1 MYRKFR
7 KTLSTG
13 VLTAAFIFGALSP
26 ALAGEPTEFIK
37 KNSAQVGELLG
48 QKDSKQRYDK
58 FSKKVNEI
66 IDYRELASRALGEH
80 WKARSAEEQEKFLSL
95 LREMIEANY
104 EGRLA
109 GNTVGE
115 DYEIE
120 YLEEKTRGNLA
131 IVKTKV
137 KWKDGEMPV
146 EYKLVK
152 KEGGWVIFDIVQ
164 DDISTLESYRDG
176 YTSIIESEG
185 WDSLISRMEQ
195 KVEEIRAQN
204 KK

>member
-13 VLTAAFIFGALSP
+13 VLAAAFILGAASP
-26 ALAGEPTEFIK
+26 ALAGPPTDFVKE
-37 KNSAQVGELLG
+37 NAQEVGKLLQ
-48 QKDSKQRYDK
+48 QKDSKERYAK

-80 WKARSAEEQEKFLSL
+80 WKKRTPEEQEKFLSL

-109 GNTVGE
+109 GNTMGE
-115 DYEIE
+115 DYEIK

-131 IVKTKV
+131 IVKTSV
-137 KWKDGEMPV
+137 KWDEGEKPV
-146 EYKLVK
+146 DYKLVK
-152 KEGGWVIFDIVQ
+152 KDGGWVVYDIVA
-164 DDISTLESYRDG
+164 DDISTLESYRDA
-176 YTSIIESEG
+176 YTDVIESDG
-185 WDSLISRMEQ
+185 WDKLISLMEK
-195 KVEEIRAQN
+195 KVEELRAQ